1 MQSSG
6 IIFIL
11 SAPSGAGKTTVCKLL
26 KQKLP
31 NLKFS
36 ISHTSREP
44 RDGEVEGTDYHFITQ
59 KEFEKKIKNNEFLEW
74 AKVFKSYY
82 GTASE
87 SVDRHLNKGEDVLI
101 ELDVQGAQSLRN
113 INYKAIFIFMMPPSL
128 KELESRLNKRG
139 TESDD
144 KIRERLEV
152 SEKEMQQS
160 MIYDY
165 ILTNVDKEETT
176 NHLQSIITAEQF
188 RKERHKSSSSDIKGL
203 IDNGEI
209 S

>member
-1 MQSSG
+1 MQSNG

-44 RDGEVEGTDYHFITQ
+44 RAGEVEGTDYHFITQ
-59 KEFEKKIKNNEFLEW
+59 KEFEKKIKDGEFLEW
-74 AKVFKSYY
+74 AKVFKNYY

-87 SVDRHLNKGEDVLI
+87 SVDQHLIKGEDVLI

-113 INYKAIFIFMMPPSL
+113 INYKAVFIFMMPPSL
-128 KELESRLNKRG
+128 KELEARLNKRD
-139 TESDD
+139 TEPAD
-144 KIRERLEV
+144 KIQDRMKV
-152 SEKEMQQS
+152 SKKEIQQS
-160 MIYDY
+160 MLYDY
-165 ILTNVDKEETT
+165 ILTNIEKEETT
-176 NHLQSIITAEQF
+176 NNLQSIITAEQL
-188 RKERHKSSSSDIKGL
+188 RKERHQPSSADIKTL

-209 S
+209 N